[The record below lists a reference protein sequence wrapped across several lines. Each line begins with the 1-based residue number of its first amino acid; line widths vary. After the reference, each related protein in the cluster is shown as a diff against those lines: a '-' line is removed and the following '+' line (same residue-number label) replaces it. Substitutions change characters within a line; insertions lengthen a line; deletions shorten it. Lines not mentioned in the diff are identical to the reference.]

1 MFSNFKTDLKQYNET
16 MIRGQSL
23 IAARWIAL
31 VGQTLAILVAYAAGF
46 DFPIVFCFICIVL
59 SGIVNNYATINDHH
73 RSINTSKALIYL
85 SFDVLQL
92 TALLYFTGGLTNP
105 FFIILIAP
113 ILVGSSLL
121 PKWQM
126 LMLLSLGI
134 ASAIYIGLFHLEM
147 GWPENFLEH
156 KSKLLLSAE
165 ALALTITL
173 IFSSYYSWS
182 ISEENRNMQKA
193 NFAAKTA
200 LLKQRQL
207 QALGAQA
214 AAAVHELGSPLGT
227 ITIIAKELS
236 HDLGQNKDYAEDIE
250 TLISQTERCRK
261 ILNHFGKT
269 LKSDPT
275 YMSEPLAI
283 HGMLQNIAEGF
294 LLERPE
300 IRFTTTIS
308 DETKQTRIPQKP
320 ELSHGLG
327 VYIQNAIQLA
337 KSTVNVTVEINKGLK
352 LTIEDDGPG
361 FPEKILPKL
370 GEPYTST
377 RMDSGKNMGLGVFI
391 AQTLLE
397 DTGANIFYNNKNSGG
412 AQIIILWSQIAFQ
425 SLLINDKK

>member
-294 LLERPE
+294 CLNVPKSGLPPQ
-300 IRFTTTIS
+300 FPM
-308 DETKQTRIPQKP
+308 KQNKP
-320 ELSHGLG
+320 ESPKNRNCPMGWVCISRTLSNWRN
-327 VYIQNAIQLA
+327 QPSTSPS
-337 KSTVNVTVEINKGLK
+337 KSTRG
-352 LTIEDDGPG
+352 
-361 FPEKILPKL
+361 
-370 GEPYTST
+370 
-377 RMDSGKNMGLGVFI
+377 
-391 AQTLLE
+391 
-397 DTGANIFYNNKNSGG
+397 
-412 AQIIILWSQIAFQ
+412 
-425 SLLINDKK
+425 